1 MRDKEFKELWEM
13 RFQKILKLEKEGFLF
28 YRHLL
33 RKNKALFSGTQ
44 AKNVLQQLAL
54 DELKH
59 AKMVRLLMKIVKNKK
74 MEGKDET
81 R

>member
-13 RFQKILKLEKEGFLF
+13 RFQKILKLEKEGFLL

-33 RKNKALFSGTQ
+33 RGNTPLFAGTQ
-44 AKNVLQQLAL
+44 AKNVLEQLAL
-54 DELKH
+54 DELRH
-59 AKMVRLLMKIVKNKK
+59 AKMVQLLMKIVKNKK
-74 MEGKDET
+74 MQGKNEI